1 MDSHTLQ
8 FFFILSS
15 FFFRQRHKKIAP
27 FRAILLDSI
36 VFFAKAIA
44 FAIPATAAMPF
55 VLTVFQNFFICQE
68 KNPFIFLLNQIDEGE
83 GGGHGGGGGG
93 VGHGQR
99 VARKRALW
107 QAFLFIFRE
116 KNFSAFYALCLT
128 AACQDS
134 FVS

>member
-1 MDSHTLQ
+1 
-8 FFFILSS
+8 LSS
-15 FFFRQRHKKIAP
+15 FFSDKGAKKS
-27 FRAILLDSI
+27 LLSERFCLTSI

-93 VGHGQR
+93 VAHGQR
-99 VARKRALW
+99 IARKRALW